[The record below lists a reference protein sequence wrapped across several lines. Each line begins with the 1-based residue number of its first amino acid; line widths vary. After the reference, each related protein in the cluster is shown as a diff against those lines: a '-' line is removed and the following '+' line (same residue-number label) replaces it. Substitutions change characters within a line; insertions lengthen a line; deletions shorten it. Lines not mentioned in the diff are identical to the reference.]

1 MSTTLFIGL
10 GRMGAPMAALH
21 ARAFPTAVFDLST
34 EAVRRVSNDSGAKPI
49 TDLSAISSDVD
60 TVILMLPSSKQVEEI
75 LTGEDGILDRLGEGS
90 LIIDMSS
97 SEPVSTRTLAKQT
110 AQLGIG
116 YVDAPVSGGVPK
128 ARTGEL
134 SILVGGRT
142 EAVESARPH
151 LEVLGTTIIH
161 VGDAGA
167 GDAAKAINN
176 LVSAS
181 NIAVACEALTTA
193 QNFGIDPAKMTEVLN
208 SATGRSQASELK
220 VPKYILPRDFTSG
233 FAYDLM
239 LKDMTIAMGLAES
252 LETPVTT
259 SAFTKL
265 SEGRSALGDHPDHTE
280 ISRLYG
286 VGQEGNLQH

>member
-1 MSTTLFIGL
+1 MSNTLFIGL
-10 GRMGAPMAALH
+10 GRMGTPMATLH
-21 ARAFPTAVFDLST
+21 ARAFPTTVYDLST
-34 EAVRRVSNDSGAKPI
+34 ESISRVSADSGAAAI
-49 TDLSAISSDVD
+49 TDLSALPAEVD
-60 TVILMLPSSKQVEEI
+60 TVILMLPSSRQVE
-75 LTGEDGILDRLGEGS
+75 GILIGKNGMIDRLGKGS
-90 LIIDMSS
+90 LIVDMSS
-97 SEPVSTRTLAKQT
+97 SEPVSTCTLAERA
-110 AQLGIG
+110 AQVGID

-128 ARTGEL
+128 ACTGEL
-134 SILVGGRT
+134 TILVGGRT
-142 EAVESARPH
+142 EAVERARPH

-193 QNFGIDPAKMTEVLN
+193 HGFGIDPAKMAEVLN

-220 VPKYILPRDFTSG
+220 VTRYILPRDFTSG

-259 SAFTKL
+259 SVFTKL

-280 ISRLYG
+280 ISRLYDI
-286 VGQEGNLQH
+286 GQEDD

>member
-21 ARAFPTAVFDLST
+21 ARAFPTTVFDLST
-34 EAVRRVSNDSGAKPI
+34 EAVSQVSNDSGAEAI
-49 TDLSAISSDVD
+49 TDLSAIPSEVD
-60 TVILMLPSSKQVEEI
+60 TVILMLPSSRQVEEI

-97 SEPVSTRTLAKQT
+97 SEPASTRTLAERT
-110 AQLGIG
+110 AQVGIG

-142 EAVESARPH
+142 EDVERARPH

-193 QNFGIDPAKMTEVLN
+193 QEFGIEPAKMAKVLN

-220 VPKYILPRDFTSG
+220 VTKYILPRDFTSG

-239 LKDMTIAMGLAES
+239 LKDMTIAMSLAEA

-265 SEGRSALGDHPDHTE
+265 SEGRSTLGDHPDHTE

-286 VGQEGNLQH
+286 IGQEANL